1 MVAVEMTVDVGIRRI
16 AHRIYAAAL
25 LSLPRWLRDRY
36 GDDMRA
42 TFAARCSDA
51 AADGTLP
58 LVALLFNEI
67 GDVIAAAVRARRSVI
82 GVSVTSPVRPS
93 RRSPM
98 NAFTQD
104 LRYAFRLLRRQPGFA
119 GVAVVTLALGI
130 GATTT
135 VFTVVNGVL
144 LRPLPYADPDRL
156 LLMLNGRNG
165 RLFTSFSPPN
175 YRDVTTQSGVFS
187 AAAAFD
193 ASSVTLTGEGE
204 PQRLEAS
211 TVTGAFFTV
220 LGVQPSRGRAID
232 DDDVAANRRVAVLS
246 DGFWRRQF
254 GGRPDIVGRVLRIDG
269 VPHEVIGIAPPD
281 VTLPGTPDLWR
292 PLVFTPANLSD
303 QQRGAQWVG
312 VIARLKPDID
322 LARANAAI
330 AVVASRLS
338 REFPRVNEGRQMLA
352 TPLHDRMVR
361 GIRPALLVLLGAV
374 SLVLLIACVN
384 VANLLL
390 ARAGGRSREV
400 AVRAAVG
407 AGRGRLIRQFLA
419 ESLALGSLGAAAG
432 LLIAAAATRLLVALG
447 PASIPRLADIAI
459 DGRVL
464 LFAVLLTLATSVVF
478 GLVPAVATSAASFSR
493 TIATGRGAI
502 GPAGTRARKALVA
515 AEMALAVV
523 LLVGATLLIRSY
535 QRLSDVDP
543 GFTADHL
550 LTFHISLPESK
561 YATAASA
568 LDAVTTYVQ
577 RLSAAPGVD
586 RAAAVFGLPLDS
598 GFSASTSFTRP
609 GEADTADSPSA
620 GMRIVSP
627 DYFAALRIPLRAGRL
642 FDARDDGVGAEV
654 VLINEETAR
663 RFWPNQNPIGQQ
675 IKVAV
680 NLVSG
685 VRSGMKT
692 IVGVIGDVKFGGLDM
707 SAPPEIY
714 LPYAQHPVDSL
725 TIVVRTRHEPLAM
738 VPTAR
743 TALAAIDRDLP
754 IDAVHTM
761 EDLVGRSI
769 AERRFTMLLLAAFAA
784 VALALAAIGVYGVL
798 AYLVTQRTQ
807 EIGVRLAMGASPADV
822 VRLFVREG
830 AAVSAIGVVAGLALA
845 IAAARALAS
854 LVFGVSTTD
863 PLTFAGVAVALALVA
878 LAASYVP
885 ARRAARVDPAVALRT
900 D

>member
-1 MVAVEMTVDVGIRRI
+1 MSADSRI
-16 AHRIYAAAL
+16 CRSAQRLYAAAL

-36 GDDMRA
+36 GDDMRT
-42 TFAARCSDA
+42 TFAARCGDA

-58 LVALLFNEI
+58 LVALLLTEI
-67 GDVIAAAVRARRSVI
+67 SDVIAAAVRARRSAI
-82 GVSVTSPVRPS
+82 ALSVPPLVRNS

-119 GVAVVTLALGI
+119 GVAIVTLALGI
-130 GATTT
+130 GATTA
-135 VFTVVNGVL
+135 VFTVVNAVL

-156 LLMLNGRNG
+156 LLLLNGRAG
-165 RLFTSFSPPN
+165 RLSTSFSPPN
-175 YRDVTTQSGVFS
+175 YRDITEQSGMFVS
-187 AAAAFD
+187 AAAFD
-193 ASSVTLTGEGE
+193 GSSVTLTGNGD
-204 PQRLEAS
+204 PQRLDGS
-211 TVTGAFFTV
+211 TVTGAFFQT
-220 LGVQPSRGRAID
+220 LGVQPRYGRAID
-232 DDDVAANRRVAVLS
+232 DSDVAANRRVVVLG

-254 GGRPDIVGRVLRIDG
+254 GARPEVIGRTLNLDG
-269 VPHEVIGIAPPD
+269 VAYEIVGIAPPE
-281 VTLPGTPDLWR
+281 VTFPGTPDLWR

-303 QQRGAQWVG
+303 RQRGAQWVG
-312 VIARLKPDID
+312 VVGRLKPGID
-322 LARANAAI
+322 LAPANAAL
-330 AVVASRLS
+330 AVVADRLAKQ
-338 REFPRVNEGRQMLA
+338 FPRTNEGRQMLA
-352 TPLHDRMVR
+352 TPLQERIVR

-419 ESLALGSLGAAAG
+419 ESLALGTLGAAAG
-432 LLIAAAATRLLVALG
+432 LLIAWAATRLLVALG
-447 PASIPRLADIAI
+447 PASIPRLADVAI
-459 DGRVL
+459 DSRVL
-464 LFAVLLTLATSVVF
+464 LFTVGLALATSVIF
-478 GLVPAVATSAASFSR
+478 GLVPALATSAASFSR
-493 TIATGRGAI
+493 AIATGRGAI
-502 GPAGTRARKALVA
+502 GPAGRRARKALVA
-515 AEMALAVV
+515 VEMALAVV
-523 LLVGATLLIRSY
+523 LLVGAGLLIRSY
-535 QRLSDVDP
+535 QRLSSVDP
-543 GFTADHL
+543 GFAADHL

-561 YATAASA
+561 YPTAAA
-568 LDAVTTYVQ
+568 VLDTVTSYVQ
-577 RLSAAPGVD
+577 RLAAAPGVE

-598 GFSASTSFTRP
+598 GFAASTSFTRS
-609 GEADTADSPSA
+609 GEVDTANSPSA

-663 RFWPNQNPIGQQ
+663 RFWPNQNPVGQQ

-692 IVGVIGDVKFGGLDM
+692 IVGVIGDVKFGGLDI

-714 LPYAQHPVDSL
+714 LPYAQHPVDTL
-725 TIVVRTRHEPLAM
+725 TIALRTRDEPLAT
-738 VPTAR
+738 VPLAR
-743 TALAAIDRDLP
+743 SELAAIDRDLP
-754 IDAVHTM
+754 IDSVHTM
-761 EDLVGRSI
+761 DDLVGRSI

-830 AAVSAIGVVAGLALA
+830 AAVSAIGVAAGLALA
-845 IAAARALAS
+845 IAAARVLTS

-863 PLTFAGVAVALALVA
+863 PLTFAGVAAALALVA
-878 LAASYVP
+878 LVASYVP
-885 ARRAARVDPAVALRT
+885 SRRAARVDPAVALRT
-900 D
+900 E